1 MDVFETALD
10 GRIPECAVLSH
21 DLLEGSF
28 ARAGLVSDIEVV
40 EEFPSRYDV
49 AASRQHRWVRGDW
62 QLLPWIFG
70 SGPSVSKRRTRMP
83 LIGRWK
89 LIDNLRRSL
98 SAPSTLLAFL
108 VGWLMPL
115 PAAAAWTIFVLMMV
129 LLPALIPAF

>member
-49 AASRQHRWVRGDW
+49 ASARQHRWVRGDW
-62 QLLPWIFG
+62 QLLPWIIG
-70 SGPSVSKRRTRMP
+70 YGRDPRGRKRNIAN

-89 LIDNLRRSL
+89 MVDNLRRSL
-98 SAPSTLLAFL
+98 SAPVTLLALLYGWTLPFRAAMFWTAFIL
-108 VGWLMPL
+108 VTM
-115 PAAAAWTIFVLMMV
+115 
-129 LLPALIPAF
+129 